1 MKIRKIVNLDLS
13 SFIRK
18 PISKGRIMY
27 RISML
32 ILGVSLLLFGFYI
45 LFSIKPDTD
54 YVIVVERV
62 KLSSILVSFGG
73 FFLIIYIFVRR

>member
-18 PISKGRIMY
+18 PTNKGRIMY